1 MKLSAKATY
10 RPRTTSG
17 QFMDTVI
24 TPGARASVQ
33 AACQTIQQRAQGLAP
48 VDTGALR
55 DSITVEINDSGK
67 TVIGTVGPHVDYA
80 AYVEFGTGIAGASS
94 PGAGAGPY
102 NPNWPGMPA
111 QPYMRPAFDETKPE
125 ILDMF
130 RGQIATALK
139 A

>member
-1 MKLSAKATY
+1 MRLYAKAVY
-10 RPRTTSG
+10 RPRMSSG

-24 TPGARASVQ
+24 TPGAIASVR
-33 AACQTIQQRAQGLAP
+33 AACETIQQRAQQLCP

-55 DSITVEINDSGK
+55 ESITVEIQEGR
-67 TVIGTVGPHVDYA
+67 TVVGTVGPHVDYA
-80 AYVEFGTGIAGASS
+80 AYVEFGTGVAGAAS

-125 ILDMF
+125 ILELF
-130 RGQIATALK
+130 RSQIASHLK